1 MAIDIASDVILDP
14 LLAERVNV
22 TRRAESVDGNGRSQ
36 VTPTTTPNVVG
47 VVTMYEDIELMR
59 QEFPEMQFATRVI
72 SFISKFRT
80 QAAVIGFQP
89 DLITWR
95 GDQYVVRKVS
105 PYPQFGAGFYE
116 AVASSIDRMDVAI

>member
-1 MAIDIASDVILDP
+1 VPIDIASQVVLDP
-14 LLAERVNV
+14 LLAERVTV
-22 TRRAESVDGNGRSQ
+22 TRRAEVANAKGRSQ
-36 VTPTTTPNVVG
+36 VTPTVTPNVVG
-47 VVTMYEDIELMR
+47 VVTMYENIELMR

-72 SFISKFRT
+72 SFISKFRVQT
-80 QAAVIGFQP
+80 AVAGYQP

-116 AVASSIDRMDVAI
+116 SVASSIDRMDAAI